1 MSAQVQSSVLQH
13 KEQDKLK
20 TSCRLRG
27 MVATEWLAPLVKT
40 LAMQSSNGP
49 LAVKGSAEIF
59 GRTCGNSTELA
70 SGAGS

>member
-1 MSAQVQSSVLQH
+1 MSAQVQSSVLQQ

-40 LAMQSSNGP
+40 LATQSSHGP
-49 LAVKGSAEIF
+49 LAGKGSAEIF
-59 GRTCGNSTELA
+59 GRPCGNSMELA
-70 SGAGS
+70 FGAGS